1 MSRSIHSE
9 QSPKR
14 FLFLALLS
22 LTFVLSILATNVTAS
37 EQSGI
42 RVSAIGTSSVEPELA
57 RINLSFEH
65 TAETAD
71 IARDFTSN
79 QVSKL
84 LNSLKGFD
92 IDKESMDSSQVNIAP
107 RYNYQD
113 GERSL
118 EGYQVTRFVN
128 FSLSNLEQLEPL
140 INAIT
145 ATEVSRVNTI
155 RFDVKDASEA
165 HAIALQN
172 AIEKTKSA
180 AQVIAKSYGAELG
193 QIQYV
198 EHNIEHSDHPAPSS
212 MRAMTMEAK
221 SADSNDTYQIKKIEF
236 KARVSSTFEL
246 D

>member
-1 MSRSIHSE
+1 MPRSMHSE
-9 QSPKR
+9 QSANH
-14 FLFLALLS
+14 FLFLALLTV
-22 LTFVLSILATNVTAS
+22 TFTLSILSTHIAAS

-71 IARDFTSN
+71 LARDFTSN

-84 LNSLKGFD
+84 LNSLKDFD
-92 IDKESMDSSQVNIAP
+92 IDKDSMDSSQVNIAP

-113 GERSL
+113 GARSL

-128 FSLSNLEQLEPL
+128 FSLSNLEQLESL
-140 INAIT
+140 FNAIT
-145 ATEVSRVNTI
+145 ATEVSRVNAI

-180 AQVIAKSYGAELG
+180 AQVIARSYGAELG
-193 QIQYV
+193 KIQYV
-198 EHNIEHSDHPAPSS
+198 EHNIEQNDHPAPSP
-212 MRAMTMEAK
+212 MRAMTMEAQ
-221 SADSNDTYQIKKIEF
+221 SADANDTYQIKNIEF

>member
-1 MSRSIHSE
+1 MCSIHSK
-9 QSPKR
+9 QSPAG
-14 FLFLALLS
+14 FLFSAMFTAALVLSLLS
-22 LTFVLSILATNVTAS
+22 TKLVAS

-71 IARDFTSN
+71 LARDFTSN

-84 LNSLKGFD
+84 LNSLKDFD

-113 GERSL
+113 GARSL

-128 FSLSNLEQLEPL
+128 FSLSNLEQLESL
-140 INAIT
+140 VSAIT
-145 ATEVSRVNTI
+145 ATGVSRVNTI
-155 RFDVKDASEA
+155 RFDVKDTSQA
-165 HAIALQN
+165 HATALQH

-180 AQVIAKSYGAELG
+180 ARVIAQSYGAELG
-193 QIQYV
+193 KIQYV
-198 EHNIEHSDHPAPSS
+198 EHNIEQSDHPTP
-212 MRAMTMEAK
+212 MRAMAMEAQ
-221 SADSNDTYQIKKIEF
+221 SADANDTYQIKNIEF

>member
-1 MSRSIHSE
+1 MPRSIHSD
-9 QSPKR
+9 QRPTSL
-14 FLFLALLS
+14 LFLILLAVTLTLSLLS
-22 LTFVLSILATNVTAS
+22 TNIVAS

-65 TAETAD
+65 TAKTAD
-71 IARDFTSN
+71 LARDFTSN

-84 LNSLKGFD
+84 LNSLKDFD
-92 IDKESMDSSQVNIAP
+92 IDKDSMDSSQVNIAP
-107 RYNYQD
+107 RYNYQE

-128 FSLSNLEQLEPL
+128 FSLSNLEQLESL
-140 INAIT
+140 VNAIT
-145 ATEVSRVNTI
+145 ATEVSRVNAI

-165 HAIALQN
+165 HATALQN
-172 AIEKTKSA
+172 AIEKTKAA
-180 AQVIAKSYGAELG
+180 AQVIAQSYGAELG
-193 QIQYV
+193 KIQYV
-198 EHNIEHSDHPAPSS
+198 EHNIEHSDRPVPSP
-212 MRAMTMEAK
+212 MRAMAMEETSTDA
-221 SADSNDTYQIKKIEF
+221 NDTYQIKNIEF